1 MGNWNNWDS
10 MMNWGGRPWMGAG
23 FGLLAIWSLV
33 WSGLALWRAAKED
46 NKYWFVAFLLLHTAG
61 ILEIVYL
68 FFFAKKKL
76 TLSSI
81 QKQFSSKK

>member
-10 MMNWGGRPWMGAG
+10 MMNWGGQPWMGVG

-33 WSGLALWRAAKED
+33 WSALALWRAAKED
-46 NKYWFVAFLLLHTAG
+46 NKYWFVAFLLIHTAG

-68 FFFAKKKL
+68 FFFAKNKL

-81 QKQFSSKK
+81 QKQFRSKK